1 VRVQALGFSEKT
13 KRLGKYFSPQT
24 NRQGEQIMNLLL
36 FISVLITSFIIVRI
50 GAVAFELTG
59 LEWSLAKF
67 QALSCF
73 TATGFTTKEAELITG
88 NPQRR
93 RIASVL
99 IVLGHAGLVT
109 MIATF
114 ANSLRPSAI
123 KIPGL
128 PDFVSTAGV
137 LQWINLAIIAVVIY
151 VVYKVFT
158 NTKFA
163 KNLTEVLRRR
173 IVKREIVK
181 PVSFEELLV
190 ATGGYGVSK
199 IEVCKDSPILNKTLL
214 ESNLRG
220 RDITVLA
227 VIKAGETMPNP
238 SANVRIALGDSLIC
252 FGRLENIRNTICVV
266 NK

>member
-1 VRVQALGFSEKT
+1 
-13 KRLGKYFSPQT
+13 
-24 NRQGEQIMNLLL
+24 MNVLL
-36 FISVLITSFIIVRI
+36 FILVLIVSFIIVRI
-50 GAVAFELTG
+50 GAVAFQLTG

-93 RIASVL
+93 RIASFL

-114 ANSLRPSAI
+114 ANSLRPSVI
-123 KIPGL
+123 KTPLLSG
-128 PDFVSTAGV
+128 FVSSNILA
-137 LQWINLAIIAVVIY
+137 LINLAVIAVAIY
-151 VVYKVFT
+151 VIYKVFT
-158 NTKFA
+158 DTKIA
-163 KNLTEVLRRR
+163 KKLTDALRRR
-173 IVKREIVK
+173 IVKREIIK
-181 PVSFEELLV
+181 AVSFEELMV

-199 IEVCKDSPILNKTLL
+199 IEICKDSPVLDKTLL
-214 ESNLRG
+214 ESGLRG

-227 VIKAGETMPNP
+227 VIRAGETMPNP
-238 SANVRIALGDSLIC
+238 SANTKIAFGDELVC

-266 NK
+266 NE

>member
-1 VRVQALGFSEKT
+1 
-13 KRLGKYFSPQT
+13 
-24 NRQGEQIMNLLL
+24 MNVLL
-36 FISVLITSFIIVRI
+36 FITVLIISFIIVRI
-50 GAVAFELTG
+50 GAVAFQLTG

-109 MIATF
+109 MVATF
-114 ANSLRPSAI
+114 ANSLRPSLI

-128 PDFVSTAGV
+128 PDFVSIGA
-137 LQWINLAIIAVVIY
+137 LQWINLAVIAAAIYII
-151 VVYKVFT
+151 YKVFT
-158 NTKFA
+158 NTKLA
-163 KNLTEVLRRR
+163 QRLTDALRRR
-173 IVKREIVK
+173 IVKKEIIK
-181 PVSFEELLV
+181 TVSFEELMV
-190 ATGGYGVSK
+190 ATAGYGVSK
-199 IEVCKDSPILNKTLL
+199 IEICKDSPVLNKTLVQ
-214 ESNLRG
+214 SGLRG

-227 VIKAGETMPNP
+227 VIRGGETMPNP
-238 SANVRIALGDSLIC
+238 SANTKIALGDELVC

-266 NK
+266 KE